1 MINIKSS
8 ELLKYKQIIF
18 LRTRGL
24 VTFITV
30 HLVGCFSN
38 NENINH
44 HENVMYG

>member
-1 MINIKSS
+1 MINIKSF

-38 NENINH
+38 NEG
-44 HENVMYG
+44 YQPL